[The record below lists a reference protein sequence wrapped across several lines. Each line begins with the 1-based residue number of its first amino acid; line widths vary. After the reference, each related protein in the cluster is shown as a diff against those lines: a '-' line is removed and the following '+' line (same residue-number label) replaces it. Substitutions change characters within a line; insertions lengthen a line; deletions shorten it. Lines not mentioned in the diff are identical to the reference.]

1 MENNRLFDLFYRCN
15 QIVSTDSRRIEKGC
29 LYIALKGE
37 TFDGNTFALSAIEQ
51 GAKYA
56 IVDNREYANNDTIYY
71 VKDGLI
77 FLQQLANFHRS
88 KFEIPI
94 IGITG
99 SNGKTTS
106 KELIAQVLQ
115 QKFNIHFTSGNLNN
129 HIGVPL
135 TLLQLTNNHDLA
147 VIEMGASKP
156 GDIKELC
163 DIANPTH
170 GIITN
175 IGAAHLEGFG
185 GFEGVLKTKT
195 ELFDSVNNIG
205 GTLFCNSDD
214 PFLMQAL
221 PNNIEVIKYGSIN
234 KTDCSVTGTLEKMT
248 PHVNLSWNNI
258 SYSSPIIETNIIGR
272 YNFYNFLAAIA
283 IGDYFEI
290 EPDLINNGVASHIP
304 NNNRSQIINTEQ
316 NTLIMDAY
324 NANPT
329 SVKSAL
335 ESFLEMPHENKL
347 FILGDMFELGDD
359 SKKLHEEIIILS
371 NSLKLQGVFI
381 GKIFSDF
388 SNKYTNN
395 LFFADKKDAMSFFE
409 SAQPI
414 KNLILIKGSRG
425 MKLEELKVVF

>member
-37 TFDGNTFALSAIEQ
+37 TFDGNTFAHSAIEQ

-135 TLLQLTNNHDLA
+135 TLLKLTNNHDLA

-163 DIANPTH
+163 VIANPTH

-214 PFLMQAL
+214 PILMKAL
-221 PNNIEVIKYGSIN
+221 PNTIEVIKYGSIN

-248 PHVNLSWNNI
+248 PHVNLSWNNY
-258 SYSSPIIETNIIGR
+258 SYSSPIIETNLIGR

-290 EPDLINNGVASHIP
+290 EPDLINNGVASYIP

-335 ESFLEMPHENKL
+335 ESFHEMPHENKL
-347 FILGDMFELGDD
+347 FILGDMFELGND
-359 SKKLHEEIIILS
+359 SEKLHEEIIILS

-381 GKIFSDF
+381 GEIFSDF
-388 SNKYTNN
+388 SKKYPNN
-395 LFFADKKDAMSFFE
+395 LFFADKKDAMSFFD
-409 SAQPI
+409 SAQPH